1 MMSSDWGF
9 STMRVILTALSVV
22 SVATATTSFDY
33 TPEEDHSSEF
43 SFVPLLD
50 RARRSPVEETR
61 HADPS
66 SIAATG
72 GALSD
77 ASAALSRGF
86 ARDISEIVANVT
98 DQKLREMTDIT
109 DKKLSEIAGK
119 NNFTRGGD
127 GEEDPDQDKYYSSI
141 PKNFVDTFVDLDQ
154 LNRTTGDVKEHPML
168 SKSYRRAAT
177 IPLSFRF
184 PFYGHEVANITIAT
198 GGFLYTGTY
207 VHSWLAATQYIAPL
221 MANFDTSQHEDAK
234 IRYIDNGTA
243 LIVEWSNVHLQG
255 KDSNNSS
262 SVVRKMAGPFTFQA
276 LIRDDGDIAFSYK
289 SVPRVIDAIDDEEH
303 PVKVGLSDAYI
314 IDRTIFYVR
323 RKTIYEYHR
332 VSLKDSVGVKVADNS
347 TIYFQ
352 ALETC
357 NRKKSCRDCLGDKLI
372 KDLNCKWCPSLQRC
386 SDGVDRERQLWLKH
400 NCDNSNIMEV
410 AKCGI
415 GGKPSSWSPYDSDG
429 KRDDEQYHRKKFL
442 GGDDHDYLDHGIHA
456 QGEQNKLRENDVSA
470 VAAPS
475 STHAGVAF
483 VAMLCFLF
491 AMSIAW
497 FGYAYFFPHTW
508 SGRLLIKYRPSRWHW
523 FRSEP
528 RYSAASI
535 HM

>member
-1 MMSSDWGF
+1 M
-9 STMRVILTALSVV
+9 
-22 SVATATTSFDY
+22 
-33 TPEEDHSSEF
+33 
-43 SFVPLLD
+43 
-50 RARRSPVEETR
+50 
-61 HADPS
+61 
-66 SIAATG
+66 
-72 GALSD
+72 
-77 ASAALSRGF
+77 
-86 ARDISEIVANVT
+86 SEIISDITNVT
-98 DQKLREMTDIT
+98 DRKLKEMTDIQDADIT
-109 DKKLSEIAGK
+109 DNKLREIAGK
-119 NNFTRGGD
+119 KNVTDGGK
-127 GEEDPDQDKYYSSI
+127 DPDQDKYYSSI
-141 PKNFVDTFVDLDQ
+141 PKKFSDTFVDLDQ

-184 PFYGHEVANITIAT
+184 PFYGHDVANITIAT

-255 KDSNNSS
+255 KDANSS
-262 SVVRKMAGPFTFQA
+262 SGSVSMSRQGPFTFQA
-276 LIRDDGDIAFSYK
+276 MIRDDGDIAFSYK
-289 SVPRVIDAIDDEEH
+289 SVPRVISAIEDEEH

-332 VSLKDSVGVKVADNS
+332 INLKDSEDSVGVKVANNS

-352 ALETC
+352 ALMTC
-357 NRKKSCRDCLGDKLI
+357 NRKKSCGECLGDKDQ

-386 SDGVDRERQLWLKH
+386 SDGVDRDRQLWLKH
-400 NCDNSNIMEV
+400 NCDNNNIMEE
-410 AKCGI
+410 AKCGM
-415 GGKPSSWSPYDSDG
+415 GGHISNYGDSDG
-429 KRDDEQYHRKKFL
+429 KRDDEQYPRKKFL

-456 QGEQNKLRENDVSA
+456 HGEQNKLQEKDEPV

-475 STHAGVAF
+475 SAHAGVAF

-491 AMSIAW
+491 AATIAW